1 MYPAA
6 VLVKSLTDSLGLYI
20 HIPFCEK
27 KCNYCDFY
35 SSFVTEEL
43 LDKFTESLISYVK
56 KWGGNL
62 KNRPID
68 TIYFGGGTPSLM
80 NKRLETV
87 LNVIKAEFNVLDS
100 AEITLELNPT
110 GNVEE
115 LLQSAK
121 KAGVNRLSIGM
132 QSSSDTELSVLGRR
146 HSKQDIINTFLL
158 ARRFHFDNISLD
170 IMLGLPDSSCETLEE
185 SLQFAADLSP
195 EHISAY
201 ILKIEDNTPFYKN
214 RDKLCLP
221 DDDMQ
226 SEQYL
231 FMCNFLQKKGYTHYE
246 ISNFCK
252 TGKESRH
259 NLKYWHC
266 EEYLGLGP
274 SAHSFLDGKRFYYQ
288 RNLKDFINGTT
299 PVADGT
305 GGDLNEYIMLALRL
319 KEGISVKAIEE
330 KFSIKLPNSIFKKC
344 KLFEKGNLLKYENGN
359 ISLTESGMLVS
370 NTVISEL
377 LECIE

>member
-1 MYPAA
+1 MH
-6 VLVKSLTDSLGLYI
+6 V
-20 HIPFCEK
+20 PFCEK

-43 LDKFTESLISYVK
+43 LDRFTESLINSVK
-56 KWGGNL
+56 EWGGNL

-100 AEITLELNPT
+100 AEITLELNPS
-110 GNVEE
+110 GNV
-115 LLQSAK
+115 LPILKSAK

-132 QSSSDTELSVLGRR
+132 QSGIDSELSLLGRR
-146 HSKQDIINTFLL
+146 HTKTDVLNTVKY
-158 ARRFHFDNISLD
+158 ARETGFDNISID
-170 IMLGLPDSSCETLEE
+170 IMTGLPNSSCDTLKE
-185 SLQFAADLSP
+185 SLDFALTLSP

-201 ILKIEDNTPFYKN
+201 ILKIEENTAFYRKKESLN
-214 RDKLCLP
+214 LP
-221 DDDMQ
+221 DDDAQ
-226 SEQYL
+226 AEQYL
-231 FMCNFLQKKGYTHYE
+231 FMCEYLKSKGYTHYE

-252 TGKESRH
+252 TGKESCH

-274 SAHSFLDGKRFYYQ
+274 AAHSFLDGKRFYYP
-288 RNLKDFINGTT
+288 RDLKAFINGNS
-299 PVADGT
+299 PEPDGN
-305 GGDLNEYIMLALRL
+305 GGSVQEYIMLALRL
-319 KEGISVKAIEE
+319 CDGFSQQSLYETFGIT
-330 KFSIKLPNSIFKKC
+330 LPVSFFEKC

-359 ISLTESGMLVS
+359 ISLTENGMLVS